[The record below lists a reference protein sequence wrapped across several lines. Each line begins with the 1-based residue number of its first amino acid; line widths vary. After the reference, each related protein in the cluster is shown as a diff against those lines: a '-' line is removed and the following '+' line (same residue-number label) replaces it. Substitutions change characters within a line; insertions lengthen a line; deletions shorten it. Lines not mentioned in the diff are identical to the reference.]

1 MKFLARVLSRDGDL
15 FQGIVA
21 VLVVALIASWLF
33 PLPVQGQLGLGL
45 AAIVSLLQSIYDF
58 IRNEIGKY
66 LGEIRT
72 LTRWFNEYYQ
82 LVLFPRKAIEA
93 ARGFVDWMRDTF
105 NALIAR
111 VLSRPINSATL
122 PAPQQLE
129 SLIRS
134 ASLDF
139 NQLEMAYRSVY
150 GGVPAATDA
159 GPLDR
164 ALIDVD
170 DALALSSLKNLNTH
184 EATVGVALNAASEI
198 EDKIREPESA
208 PGAAPFLTAAGI
220 VAAVQTQAMIQKMLA
235 AHLRQEAALLA
246 HRNARLKR
254 DVVLAAQMRE
264 TINNLVKEK

>member
-1 MKFLARVLSRDGDL
+1 MRLLATVLSREGGL

-21 VLVVALIASWLF
+21 ILVVALVASLLF
-33 PLPVQGQLGLGL
+33 PLPARGQLGLGL
-45 AAIVSLLQSIYDF
+45 AAIVNLLQSIYDV
-58 IRNEIGKY
+58 IRNEIGKF

-72 LTRWFNEYYQ
+72 LTRWFHEYYQ
-82 LVLFPRKAIEA
+82 LVLFPREAIEA
-93 ARGFVDWMRDTF
+93 ARAFVDWMRDTF
-105 NALIAR
+105 NALIAQ
-111 VLSRPINSATL
+111 VLSRSVHSATL

-139 NQLEMAYRSVY
+139 NQLGTAYRNVY
-150 GGVPAATDA
+150 GSVPSATDA

-184 EATVGVALNAASEI
+184 EATVGVALNAASQI

-208 PGAAPFLTAAGI
+208 PGAAPFLTAAGL
-220 VAAVQTQAMIQKMLA
+220 VATVQTQAMIQKMIA
-235 AHLRQEAALLA
+235 AQLRQEAALLA
-246 HRNARLKR
+246 HRNALLKR

-264 TINNLVKEK
+264 NRVEPREPC